1 MYKKVIKQVSFA
13 TKDYIT
19 QFGVREIE
27 VLITLIFGIAQLYL
41 CIYGIKSAGR
51 FKTANIS
58 YMRAKA
64 SFCPKI
70 NSKLVYIYGIKST
83 GSSKIVIFGS

>member
-27 VLITLIFGIAQLYL
+27 VLITLIFD
-41 CIYGIKSAGR
+41 
-51 FKTANIS
+51 
-58 YMRAKA
+58 
-64 SFCPKI
+64 
-70 NSKLVYIYGIKST
+70 
-83 GSSKIVIFGS
+83 IVKVWLGTYFQAIL